1 MGKGI
6 MRKNAHF
13 TGFVRSFEYD
23 TSIIHLPRHSSF
35 TINHTFV
42 NLGIV
47 RHNMA
52 ESLANTTVS
61 TTKGHREN
69 GDKGKCVGSIP

>member
-1 MGKGI
+1 MQTLRNAENTRSFNNDKGI
-6 MRKNAHF
+6 ICM
-13 TGFVRSFEYD
+13 
-23 TSIIHLPRHSSF
+23 PRHSSF

-52 ESLANTTVS
+52 ESLVNTTVS
-61 TTKGHREN
+61 TTKARRQN
-69 GDKGKCVGSIP
+69 QDKGKCVGRNP